1 MLKSDTY
8 FKFTVMNFK
17 IHTPYSYY
25 SRVAGFLS
33 DEVIVDVV
41 DTSVDNVK
49 NNISVSAQS
58 SAKPFYT
65 NSDTPIS
72 IFGTG
77 LLSTPYDPL
86 RSKGKYDAKPQTS
99 SSAAASAIDSN
110 VASSAAASAALSS
123 SNAQTL
129 T

>member
-1 MLKSDTY
+1 M
-8 FKFTVMNFK
+8 

-25 SRVAGFLS
+25 SRVAGFLV
-33 DEVIVDVV
+33 DEVTVDVV

-72 IFGTG
+72 VFGSG

-86 RSKGKYDAKPQTS
+86 RHKGKYDSKPQT
-99 SSAAASAIDSN
+99 
-110 VASSAAASAALSS
+110 ASSAAAASVDSNAASASASSSVSS
-123 SNAQTL
+123 SNVQTVSQS
-129 T
+129 

>member
-1 MLKSDTY
+1 MS
-8 FKFTVMNFK
+8 FN

-25 SRVAGFLS
+25 SRVAGYLV
-33 DEVIVDVV
+33 DEVTVDVV

-65 NSDTPIS
+65 NSDVPVS
-72 IFGTG
+72 VFGAG

-86 RSKGKYDAKPQTS
+86 RHKGKFDSKPQT
-99 SSAAASAIDSN
+99 
-110 VASSAAASAALSS
+110 ASSAAAASMDSNSASASAASAAVFS
-123 SNAQTL
+123 SNVQTV
-129 T
+129 TQ